1 MGSNQEV
8 MSWIVLVENYG
19 MVKEP
24 TAYGIFETKK
34 EAETHIKYTYV
45 SPDIDTKIK
54 TIFLNDFRNIF
65 P

>member
-1 MGSNQEV
+1 

-19 MVKEP
+19 TVKKP

-34 EAETHIKYTYV
+34 EADTHIKYTYV

-54 TIFLNDFRNIF
+54 TIFLNDFRNI
-65 P
+65 

>member
-1 MGSNQEV
+1 

-19 MVKEP
+19 TVKKP

-34 EAETHIKYTYV
+34 EADTHIKYTYV

>member
-1 MGSNQEV
+1 
-8 MSWIVLVENYG
+8 MSYIIVVENYG
-19 MVKEP
+19 VVKEP

-34 EAETHIKYTYV
+34 EADTHIKYTYV
-45 SPDIDTKIK
+45 SPDKDTNIK